1 MGANNKFSKDSR
13 IKLLSMKDF
22 LEVSNFLLDAK
33 NNLWED
39 EWEPIGERVFY
50 KFTPKFLM
58 LFCFILSHFTPLPPS
73 SFSYVVLIIYKISLL
88 MLKVCKKSQ

>member
-39 EWEPIGERVFY
+39 EWEPIGERVYF
-50 KFTPKFLM
+50 
-58 LFCFILSHFTPLPPS
+58 
-73 SFSYVVLIIYKISLL
+73 
-88 MLKVCKKSQ
+88 